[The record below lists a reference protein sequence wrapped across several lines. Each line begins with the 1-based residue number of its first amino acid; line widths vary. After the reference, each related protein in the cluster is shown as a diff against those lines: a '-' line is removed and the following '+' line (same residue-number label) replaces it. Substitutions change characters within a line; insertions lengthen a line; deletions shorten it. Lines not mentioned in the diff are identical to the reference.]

1 MNSVVMRMKLRLSM
15 TASLSC
21 GCELVILRPG
31 RGGFAVALEFGLRHR
46 GRELGT
52 CGSVRGGFAI
62 PLVARRRKQ
71 RVDDGNENRAGGE
84 RPENAVRA
92 EEPVVDVPGAE
103 RDERG
108 EEDPSRARIGR
119 GLRIGNHEEGEEQ
132 QRAAL
137 QPVKRNRERL
147 ADPESASDDQCAQE
161 DDEGVRDVAARRAID
176 YQSADAG
183 DQESE
188 EGYVSPLSR

>member
-1 MNSVVMRMKLRLSM
+1 MNSEVMRMMLRLSM

-21 GCELVILRPG
+21 GCELMMLRSC
-31 RGGFAVALEFGLRHR
+31 RRGFAM
-46 GRELGT
+46 
-52 CGSVRGGFAI
+52 
-62 PLVARRRKQ
+62 PLVARRGQQ

-84 RPENAVRA
+84 RPENAVRP
-92 EEPVVDVPGAE
+92 EEPVVDVPAAE

-108 EEDPSRARIGR
+108 EEDPSGARIGR

-137 QPVKRNRERL
+137 QPVKRNRQRL
-147 ADPESASDDQCAQE
+147 ADPERPSDDERAPE

>member
-21 GCELVILRPG
+21 GCELVMLRSG
-31 RGGFAVALEFGLRHR
+31 RRGFAM
-46 GRELGT
+46 
-52 CGSVRGGFAI
+52 
-62 PLVARRRKQ
+62 PLIARRRQK
-71 RVDDGNENRAGGE
+71 RVNDGNENRAGGE

-92 EEPVVDVPGAE
+92 EEPVVDVPAAE

-108 EEDPSRARIGR
+108 EEDPSRTRVGR

-147 ADPESASDDQCAQE
+147 ADPQRTSDDQRAPE
-161 DDEGVRDVAARRAID
+161 DDERIRDVAARRAID
-176 YQSADAG
+176 DQSANAG

-188 EGYVSPLSR
+188 EGDV

>member
-1 MNSVVMRMKLRLSM
+1 MNSVTMRMKLRLSM

-21 GCELVILRPG
+21 GCELVMLRSG
-31 RGGFAVALEFGLRHR
+31 RRGFAM
-46 GRELGT
+46 
-52 CGSVRGGFAI
+52 

-71 RVDDGNENRAGGE
+71 RVDDGDENRAGGE
-84 RPENAVRA
+84 RPENAVRR
-92 EEPVVDVPGAE
+92 EDPVVDVPAAE

-108 EEDPSRARIGR
+108 EEDPSRARVGR
-119 GLRIGNHEEGEEQ
+119 GLRIGNHEEGEEE

-147 ADPESASDDQCAQE
+147 ANPQRPSDHERAPENNDR
-161 DDEGVRDVAARRAID
+161 VRDVAALGAID
-176 YQSADAG
+176 DQSADAG

-188 EGYVSPLSR
+188 KGYVSQ

>member
-1 MNSVVMRMKLRLSM
+1 MNSVTMRMKLRLSM

-21 GCELVILRPG
+21 GCELGMLRSG
-31 RGGFAVALEFGLRHR
+31 RHGFAM
-46 GRELGT
+46 
-52 CGSVRGGFAI
+52 
-62 PLVARRRKQ
+62 PLVARRRKN

-92 EEPVVDVPGAE
+92 EEPVIDVPAAE

-108 EEDPSRARIGR
+108 EENPSRARVGR

-147 ADPESASDDQCAQE
+147 ADPQRPPDHKRAPE
-161 DDEGVRDVAARRAID
+161 DDERVRDVAARRAID
-176 YQSADAG
+176 DQSADAG
-183 DQESE
+183 DEKSE
-188 EGYVSPLSR
+188 EGDV